1 MVLDFGISRANVQL
15 MLKDDLAFYT
25 YKAQNKPLPTDQYKE
40 QRVRFTN
47 WIRTNFRK
55 EATGMAHQQFLLFS
69 EQKDHRPPNG
79 PDLNLLDNYCWD

>member
-15 MLKDDLAFYT
+15 MLKDDLTFYT
-25 YKAQNKPLPTDQYKE
+25 YKTQNEPLPTDQYKE

-55 EATGMAHQQFLLFS
+55 EATGMARQQFPLLS
-69 EQKDHRPPNG
+69 QKDHWPPNG
-79 PDLNLLDNYCWD
+79 PDLNLLGNYRWD